1 MALWSLSTQIHNI
14 FTNYHA
20 TIPSNGRHNNSL
32 FVLQIFTL
40 YKASKNAI
48 LIGYFPFYEYAVIFR
63 NYAIG
68 ILLLCSFCTLFK
80 SWGRKFPITGLVL
93 LLLAHTSVHALI
105 IVISIVVLLL
115 AEVLLTPDRP
125 KKSKIG
131 IGSALI
137 LTGIATAIF
146 QIAPASDQ
154 GTNHS
159 QTWMLNFEV
168 RHLLDIL
175 NIMPTVFFRSHNQRY
190 ISGDLTA

>member
-1 MALWSLSTQIHNI
+1 MQP
-14 FTNYHA
+14 YHLMIA
-20 TIPSNGRHNNSL
+20 TITIYL
-32 FVLQIFTL
+32 FCRFSPFTRLQ
-40 YKASKNAI
+40 KI
-48 LIGYFPFYEYAVIFR
+48 LFSFGYFPFHEYAVIFR

-131 IGSALI
+131 IDSALI

-175 NIMPTVFFRSHNQRY
+175 NVMPTAFFPIPQPTLHFW
-190 ISGDLTA
+190 DLTA